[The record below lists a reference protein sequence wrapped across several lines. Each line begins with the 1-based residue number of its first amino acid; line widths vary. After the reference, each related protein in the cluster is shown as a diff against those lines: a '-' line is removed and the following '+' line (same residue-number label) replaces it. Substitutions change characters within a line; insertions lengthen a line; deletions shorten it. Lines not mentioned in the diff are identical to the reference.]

1 MAEEMNKP
9 PESEVWQRV
18 PGTKNVKIY
27 PYFRKVDILSSN
39 SYIISSD
46 RYIVLIDPGGLKEQA
61 DLLLREVD
69 LLLSENP
76 RPVIVCLTHI
86 HIDHC
91 YQLMHHEGFFKRKGF
106 SIMVQEAG
114 AAALE
119 TCDRQ
124 ATIADLVRQDLGEL
138 SVDCRLLTTGERES
152 GQETTID
159 LGGHRCITCHEP
171 VKMDDGRI
179 ICCQTIPLSED
190 ERMECIHTPGHSPDS
205 ICIRIGS
212 VFITGDLTFATAPAI
227 AGITGWDRDQLLD
240 TIDKVLWLLKPGEI
254 AIALP
259 GHGRPIDLPALQKTL
274 KFLKSEA
281 EGLAGIKKVSPEW
294 VEETAR
300 YGQQLMGEVERLFTI
315 IAGRLVY
322 IAHVLDELEESGEA
336 DRLRGLINAGMVD
349 EILADFNQFSADFH
363 AGKYAPIHLTLKAG
377 QIFSKL
383 DRLFEGEVLST
394 VLDLSLIR
402 RAGRL
407 LQDYSSTFRGFKP
420 VFRPEA
426 ADLAG
431 LTGALHSALT
441 TPPYREE
448 DILDAENEQDF
459 VRALILR
466 IAYINPFEK
475 TGISIRYGAPIPPVL
490 LDRDRFSDS
499 VLFLVEKCAARGATG
514 IIFSTCPGVGTA
526 VLDIVCNGC
535 KGGLD
540 PKDTAFAVKQVQLS
554 GGDLALR
561 EEGHVVAA
569 QIVYPLAQKKC
580 R

>member
-1 MAEEMNKP
+1 MAEDMNKT

-46 RYIVLIDPGGLKEQA
+46 RYIILIDPGGLKEQA
-61 DLLLREVD
+61 DLLLREID
-69 LLLSENP
+69 LLLAEKP

-91 YQLMHHEGFFKRKGF
+91 YQLMHHEGFIKRKGF

-114 AAALE
+114 AIALE
-119 TCDRQ
+119 NCDRQ
-124 ATIADLVRQDLGEL
+124 ATIADLVRQDIGEL
-138 SVDCRLLTTGERES
+138 AIDCRLLTTGERES
-152 GQETTID
+152 GQESATD
-159 LGGHRCITCHEP
+159 LGGHRCITCYEP
-171 VKMDDGRI
+171 LRMDDGRTL
-179 ICCQTIPLSED
+179 CCQTIPLSED
-190 ERMECIHTPGHSPDS
+190 ERMECFHTPGHSPDS

-212 VFITGDLTFATAPAI
+212 AFITGDLTFATAPAI
-227 AGITGWDRDQLLD
+227 AGITGWDRDQLLE
-240 TIDKVLWLLKPGEI
+240 TIDKVMWLLERGEI
-254 AIALP
+254 TVALP
-259 GHGRPIDLPALQKTL
+259 GHGRPTDVPALQKTL
-274 KFLKSEA
+274 KYLKKEA
-281 EGLAGIKKVSPEW
+281 EGLAGIDKVSPEW
-294 VEETAR
+294 MEQTAI
-300 YGQQLMGEVERLFTI
+300 YGQQLLGEVERLFTI

-336 DRLRGLINAGMVD
+336 DRLRGLINADIVD
-349 EILADFNQFSADFH
+349 EILTDFNQFSTDFH

-377 QIFSKL
+377 QIVGKL

-420 VFRPEA
+420 VFRPEQ
-426 ADLAG
+426 ADITG
-431 LTGALHSALT
+431 LIEALYSALT
-441 TPPYREE
+441 LPPYREE

-459 VRALILR
+459 MRALILR

-475 TGISIRYGAPIPPVL
+475 TSISIRHGDPIPPVL

-499 VLFLVEKCAARGATG
+499 LLFLLEKLAARGAPG
-514 IIFSTCPGVGTA
+514 ITFSTSPDAGTV

-535 KGGLD
+535 KTGLD

-554 GGDLALR
+554 GGDLTFR
-561 EEGHVVAA
+561 EEGDVRTAR
-569 QIVYPLAQKKC
+569 IIYPLEQKKC

>member
-1 MAEEMNKP
+1 MAEDMNKI

-18 PGTKNVKIY
+18 PGTKNVQMY

-61 DLLLREVD
+61 DLLLMEVD
-69 LLLSENP
+69 RLLLEKH
-76 RPVIVCLTHI
+76 RPVLVCLTHI

-91 YQLMHHEGFFKRKGF
+91 YQLMHHEGFLKRKGL

-114 AAALE
+114 AIALE
-119 TCDRQ
+119 NSDRQ

-138 SVDCRLLTTGERES
+138 SIDCRLLTTDERES
-152 GQETTID
+152 GQETPID
-159 LGGHRCITCHEP
+159 LDGHRCITCYEP
-171 VKMDDGRI
+171 IRMDDGRT
-179 ICCQTIPLSED
+179 ICCQTIPLSD
-190 ERMECIHTPGHSPDS
+190 DDRMECIHTPGHSPDS

-212 VFITGDLTFATAPAI
+212 LFITGDLTFATAPAI
-227 AGITGWDRDQLLD
+227 AGITGWNRDQLLD
-240 TIDKVLWLLKPGEI
+240 TIDKVMWLLESGEI
-254 AIALP
+254 TIALP
-259 GHGRPIDLPALQKTL
+259 GHGRPIDVPALKKTL
-274 KFLKSEA
+274 KYLKSDA
-281 EGLAGIKKVSPEW
+281 DGLSGIDKVSPEW
-294 VEETAR
+294 MEQTAI
-300 YGQQLMGEVERLFTI
+300 YGQQLLGEVERLFTI

-336 DRLRGLINAGMVD
+336 DRLRGLINADIVD
-349 EILADFNQFSADFH
+349 EILADFNQFSTDFR

-377 QIFSKL
+377 QIVGKL

-394 VLDLSLIR
+394 VLDFSLIR

-420 VFRPEA
+420 VFRPEP
-426 ADLAG
+426 ADING
-431 LTGALHSALT
+431 LTDVLYTALT
-441 TPPYREE
+441 VPPYREE

-459 VRALILR
+459 MRALILR

-475 TGISIRYGAPIPPVL
+475 TRIDIRHSDPIPPVL

-499 VLFLVEKCAARGATG
+499 LLFLLEKLAARGATG
-514 IIFSTCPGVGTA
+514 ITFSTSSGVGTA
-526 VLDIVCNGC
+526 VLDIACNGC
-535 KGGLD
+535 KSGFD
-540 PKDTAFAVKQVQLS
+540 PKDMLFAVKQLQLS
-554 GGDLALR
+554 GGELTFTD
-561 EEGHVVAA
+561 EGDVHIAR
-569 QIVYPLAQKKC
+569 IIYPLAQKKS